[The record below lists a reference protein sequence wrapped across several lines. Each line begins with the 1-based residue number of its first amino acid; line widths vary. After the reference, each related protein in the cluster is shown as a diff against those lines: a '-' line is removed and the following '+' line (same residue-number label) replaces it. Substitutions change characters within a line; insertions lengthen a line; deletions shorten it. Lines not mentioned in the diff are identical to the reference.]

1 MLARTCQTEQGDVVQ
16 LWDVASGQ
24 LLRTITGHASYVM
37 TVFFSPDGSRL
48 LTSSFD
54 QTARVWDV
62 NTGQE
67 LLRLAGHTSWVNYAV
82 YSASGSKIATAGN
95 DGLVIVWDAT
105 DGSRLFDVHTRGGAF
120 GVSFSP
126 DGTRLAIS
134 TEAGA
139 IQLWDSSLSGRG
151 ELSIV
156 TTRNLGRI
164 SANQARL
171 IDTWGDGTVYLS
183 DPQTFEHLAVVQT
196 FGDSKEDEWLFSGLS
211 YNNEWLSVASGG
223 RVGIWRVADGVQIY
237 GRSAQM
243 GWSRDMD
250 IAPVFSPNGRR
261 LAFSGYLGS
270 VYLLDTATWQEMTL
284 PITLTFLQMGKFS
297 PDGKLLAVC
306 GSGESGGEV
315 WVWDFSKSGETISDP
330 KRFPADYRSTE
341 SMDFSPDGKYL
352 AIAGI
357 DGESEIREVVSGQV
371 VVRLAGHTSRVFSI
385 GYSRDGRYLVTA
397 SWDNTVKVWD
407 AQTGA
412 ELVSYSQPNPNSF
425 FYPYFTPDSQRVVV
439 YGADGYYE
447 FSFLAFDPL
456 VELLSQRVN
465 RNWQPEE
472 CQKYLHS
479 ETCP

>member
-1 MLARTCQTEQGDVVQ
+1 
-16 LWDVASGQ
+16 
-24 LLRTITGHASYVM
+24 
-37 TVFFSPDGSRL
+37 
-48 LTSSFD
+48 
-54 QTARVWDV
+54 
-62 NTGQE
+62 
-67 LLRLAGHTSWVNYAV
+67 
-82 YSASGSKIATAGN
+82 
-95 DGLVIVWDAT
+95 
-105 DGSRLFDVHTRGGAF
+105 
-120 GVSFSP
+120 
-126 DGTRLAIS
+126 
-134 TEAGA
+134 
-139 IQLWDSSLSGRG
+139 
-151 ELSIV
+151 
-156 TTRNLGRI
+156 
-164 SANQARL
+164 
-171 IDTWGDGTVYLS
+171 
-183 DPQTFEHLAVVQT
+183 
-196 FGDSKEDEWLFSGLS
+196 
-211 YNNEWLSVASGG
+211 
-223 RVGIWRVADGVQIY
+223 
-237 GRSAQM
+237 
-243 GWSRDMD
+243 
-250 IAPVFSPNGRR
+250 
-261 LAFSGYLGS
+261 
-270 VYLLDTATWQEMTL
+270 MTL